1 MVNKITDIITDEQ
14 KTPREQDR
22 FSFVFQAHY
31 QQWNSDTLTCNA
43 KGSRLVDEPKE
54 PKKLSLDLPLG
65 KETILTFKLDG
76 NSELTNFDLV
86 LVNVTG
92 KDLQS
97 RRVAEEAKSS
107 YIEVLD
113 TNGRQIDII
122 RPGKMRLTNIA
133 PESISVTLRAVGISS
148 KVTVFAFPE

>member
-1 MVNKITDIITDEQ
+1 MANKITDIITDEQ

-31 QQWNSDTLTCNA
+31 QQWNSDTMTCNA

-54 PKKLSLDLPLG
+54 PKKLSLDVPLG
-65 KETILTFKLDG
+65 KLVKIG
-76 NSELTNFDLV
+76 NPVELFSSSYDLI

-97 RRVAEEAKSS
+97 RKVAEEAKSS
-107 YIEVLD
+107 YVEILD
-113 TNGRQIDII
+113 QTDQVIDVIKPGR
-122 RPGKMRLTNIA
+122 MRLTNMVSN
-133 PESISVTLRAVGISS
+133 SIGVTLRAVGMSS
-148 KVTVFAFPE
+148 KITLFAFPE